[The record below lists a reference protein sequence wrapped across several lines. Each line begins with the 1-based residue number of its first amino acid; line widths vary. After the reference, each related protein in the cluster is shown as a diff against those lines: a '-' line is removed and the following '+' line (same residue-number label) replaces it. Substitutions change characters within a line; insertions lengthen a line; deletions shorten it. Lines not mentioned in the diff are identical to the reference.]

1 MRRTLRIVYATL
13 FVLVAAACASPTL
26 PLPPPALPSVT
37 PAGDGQVTLS
47 SQHGVEP
54 NAIVVIYNHNDT
66 LPREKRVFGTL
77 ADPEGNWDQ
86 TIYAAPMD
94 TIDVS
99 QEFGT
104 MRSATTTFQIPSLP
118 GVDAGAGEDAGA
130 PPDAGGDA
138 GR

>member
-26 PLPPPALPSVT
+26 PLPPPAIPSVV

-47 SQHGVEP
+47 SEHGVEP
-54 NAIVVIYNHNDT
+54 NAIVILYNHNDS
-66 LPREKRVFGTL
+66 LPREKRVAGTL
-77 ADPEGNWDQ
+77 ADPEGTWDQ

-118 GVDAGAGEDAGA
+118 DAGARPG
-130 PPDAGGDA
+130 PDAGTPDAGDA
-138 GR
+138 GH